1 MSTRYATPGGVTV
14 HQVTLSGTPKPS
26 RPGDPANH
34 MDARDYLVRTL
45 PGGRDR
51 WYCPTLDDLKDLADR
66 EAWDVADLAP
76 MPTYAV
82 ASTDGRMW
90 HTDAGGDPFDV
101 LSAAKFAA
109 EANDA
114 AGDRSHRVYVLADI
128 TNDLLEGAN

>member
-1 MSTRYATPGGVTV
+1 MERGQALAAEAAGVGAGIVGEGGEPVMSTRYATPGGVTV

-76 MPTYAV
+76 MPTY
-82 ASTDGRMW
+82 
-90 HTDAGGDPFDV
+90 
-101 LSAAKFAA
+101 
-109 EANDA
+109 
-114 AGDRSHRVYVLADI
+114 
-128 TNDLLEGAN
+128 